1 MAKESIRQRLINLM
15 YLVFIAMLAL
25 NVSREVLFGFWQVN
39 SKMQESNNELT
50 YGNQEIS
57 ERIRL
62 NANER
67 GGRWLA
73 ILNASQTAD
82 SLTSNFV
89 QYVEELKQQTT
100 AKRKKRDPELTD
112 YNQMD
117 SSESL
122 DDILFEFGGPSPVG
136 KDFINRIEAYRDQI
150 KGVLSPVNED
160 FNTVVNERFN
170 TGDENNDVVNA
181 SGQTVDWLEYH
192 YEGFPLIASIA
203 KMSILQND
211 ALQTGNDVFNIL
223 VGGEYRGAAEVNEE
237 NYFSIL
243 NSTKQVYYQGDTFDS
258 EVILARKGR
267 TQNPNEV
274 ELSLDNRPL
283 ASDEYTLIPGG
294 VQLKVDN
301 LSIGDHAL
309 TGNLVFLNEGV
320 QSIIPIQQTI
330 TIVNRPNTAVV
341 SADKMNVVY
350 RGVDNPMTIS
360 IPGVPDSRVS
370 ASAPGLQAIG
380 NNQYNMRPASGREVD
395 IKVTGRLS
403 DGQVVNSSSQFR
415 IKEIPKPTG
424 FFRGNSGSF
433 TLPRSSFEKGI
444 VEARLEDFDFD
455 LTLRVISFRFRVPNQ
470 PSFQITGNRLDSR
483 SINAMR
489 NVRSGQVVIISDIE
503 VEVTSN
509 TTYQMRQTSPISI
522 TVN

>member
-1 MAKESIRQRLINLM
+1 M

-39 SKMQESNNELT
+39 SKMIESNEELT

-57 ERIRL
+57 NRIAL
-62 NANER
+62 IANER
-67 GGRWLA
+67 GDRWIGVLEA
-73 ILNASQTAD
+73 AQRAD

-89 QYVEELKQQTT
+89 QYLEELKQQST
-100 AKRKKRDPELTD
+100 AKRRKKDPSLTD

-122 DDILFEFGGPSPVG
+122 DRIFFQLGGMTVEGKEFIDRI
-136 KDFINRIEAYRDQI
+136 KDFRNQI
-150 KGVLSPVNED
+150 KLVISPVNED
-160 FNTVVNERFN
+160 FNSVVDERFY
-170 TGDENNDVVNA
+170 TGDQNNNIVNA
-181 SGQTVDWLEYH
+181 SGQTVGWLQYH
-192 YEGFPLIASIA
+192 YEGFPLIASMA
-203 KMSILQND
+203 KISMLQNEV
-211 ALQTGNDVFNIL
+211 LQTGNDIFNIL
-223 VGGEYRGAAEVNEE
+223 VSGEYQGDAQVNEE

-243 NSTKQVYYQGDTFDS
+243 NSEKSVYYQGDTFDS
-258 EVILARKGR
+258 EVILARRGR

-274 ELSLDNRPL
+274 ELFLDNRQL
-283 ASDEYTLIPGG
+283 RASQYSLVPGG
-294 VQLKVDN
+294 IKLNIDN
-301 LSIGDHAL
+301 LGVGDYNL
-309 TGNLVFLNEGV
+309 TGSLIFLNEGV

-330 TIVNRPNTAVV
+330 SVMSRPNTAVV

-360 IPGVPDSRVS
+360 IPGIPNNKVS
-370 ASAPGLQAIG
+370 ASAPGLQFLG
-380 NNQYNMRPASGREVD
+380 NNKYNMRPSTGRQVD
-395 IKVTGRLS
+395 INVSGQLS
-403 DGQVVNSSSQFR
+403 DGQVMNSSSRFR

-424 FFRGNSGSF
+424 YFRGSSGSF

-455 LTLRVISFRFRVPNQ
+455 LTLRVISFRFRIPNQ
-470 PSFQITGNRLDSR
+470 PSFQISGNRLDAR

-503 VEVTSN
+503 VQVTSN
-509 TTYQMRQTSPISI
+509 TTYKMRETSPISI